1 MACRIVRDRS
11 VLKAFVTGKFI
22 SSQKKHKLIMKLWSR
37 MKLFL
42 KKTGIQGLGISAD
55 LSLQSTILPGTL
67 ARMASFRCWCA
78 WEQGTSASQPTVY
91 SSQPWRWC
99 WNPYVVQGVGDWLI
113 PGVLGQVRPWRAS

>member
-22 SSQKKHKLIMKLWSR
+22 SSQKKHKPIMKLWSR

-67 ARMASFRCWCA
+67 ARK
-78 WEQGTSASQPTVY
+78 
-91 SSQPWRWC
+91 
-99 WNPYVVQGVGDWLI
+99 
-113 PGVLGQVRPWRAS
+113 

>member
-1 MACRIVRDRS
+1 MACRTVRDRL
-11 VLKAFVTGKFI
+11 VLKAFVTGKLI
-22 SSQKKHKLIMKLWSR
+22 SSQKKHKRIMKLWSR

-78 WEQGTSASQPTVY
+78 WEQGTFSLTAHST
-91 SSQPWRWC
+91 
-99 WNPYVVQGVGDWLI
+99 
-113 PGVLGQVRPWRAS
+113 